1 MRKRSVLAALVAG
14 GVSLGAFTGVQADT
28 APAGGGEGCVAYSH
42 VPAGPPAGNIVY
54 SAACNFVATRKGGY
68 ATAAQ
73 SWSVKVWASK
83 QAKLQNAAP
92 IKDVGSTKGSKP
104 CGVAS
109 FFEPGNYIEVIAGS
123 GVAAAGNPFPSGSP
137 DTTSDSCTNLP

>member
-28 APAGGGEGCVAYSH
+28 APGGGEGCIAYSH
-42 VPAGPPAGNIVY
+42 VSAGPPSGNIVY
-54 SAACNFVATRKGGY
+54 PSACNFVATRKGGY

-73 SWSVKVWASK
+73 TWSVKVWASTT
-83 QAKLQNAAP
+83 AKAQGLAP
-92 IKDVGSTKGSKP
+92 IKDVGSAKGSKR

-109 FFEPGNYIEVIAGS
+109 FINPGNYVEVSAGS

>member
-54 SAACNFVATRKGGY
+54 PAACNFTATRKGGY

-73 SWSVKVWASK
+73 TWSVKVWASR
-83 QAKLQNAAP
+83 QAKLELKAP
-92 IKDVGSTKGSKP
+92 LKDVGSAKGSNP

-109 FFEPGNYIEVIAGS
+109 FIEPGNYVEVTAGA

-137 DTTSDSCTNLP
+137 DSTTDYCTNL